1 MIAIVG
7 LGNVGESYS
16 NTYHNMGFM
25 VVDKFAKRHNLVFSK
40 NKFSGSLAEGQ
51 VFGEKVILLKPS
63 TFMNLS
69 GESVYKM
76 VSMLKLDIKNL
87 IVVYDDIDLPVGAL
101 RMRASGSAGTH
112 NGMRNIVTRLNS
124 TEFPRL
130 RVGIGRDERL
140 NLADYVLSRVSKQNM
155 DVLEPSFEKACD
167 ALESF
172 IKNNCDVTKVIINN

>member
-7 LGNVGESYS
+7 LGNIGESYT

-25 VVDKFAKRHNLVFSK
+25 VVDRFAKRHGLVFSK
-40 NKFSGSLAEGQ
+40 NKFNGSIAEGL
-51 VFGEKVILLKPS
+51 VSGEKVILLKPS

-76 VSMLKLDIKNL
+76 VAMLKLDIKHL
-87 IVVYDDIDLPVGAL
+87 IVVYDDIDLPVGVL
-101 RMRASGSAGTH
+101 RMRSSGSAGTH
-112 NGMRNIVTRLNS
+112 NGMRNIVAKLNS
-124 TEFPRL
+124 QDFPRL
-130 RVGIGRDERL
+130 RIGIGRDERL

-155 DVLEPSFEKACD
+155 DMLEPSFEKACD
-167 ALESF
+167 ALDDF